1 MVLPCRVLAAST
13 TRPSVSCSRWL
24 FLPGGT
30 LEQQSEGEASVFSGL
45 VDTVA
50 DVTCISDKVSTVLD
64 LQPTGRVQMV
74 GATGAGD
81 VNQYLVDLLLQF
93 GTQHIGIPDHRAA
106 SFGSGSPNYDVL
118 IGRDIICKG
127 VFTMDFAG
135 RFTFSV

>member
-1 MVLPCRVLAAST
+1 MPCLSGEYDPTVGVLLQVA
-13 TRPSVSCSRWL
+13 V
-24 FLPGGT
+24 LPGGT
-30 LEQQSEGEASVFSGL
+30 LEQQSEGEAPAFSGL
-45 VDTVA
+45 VDTGA

-64 LQPTGRVQMV
+64 LQPTGKVQMV

-93 GTQHIGIPDHRAA
+93 GTQHIGITDHRAA
-106 SFGSGSPNYDVL
+106 SFGSGSPHYDVL
-118 IGRDIICKG
+118 IGRDILCKG

>member
-1 MVLPCRVLAAST
+1 MPCLSGEYDPTVGVLLQVA
-13 TRPSVSCSRWL
+13 V
-24 FLPGGT
+24 LPGGT
-30 LEQQSEGEASVFSGL
+30 LEQQSEGEARAFSGL
-45 VDTVA
+45 VDTGA
-50 DVTCISDKVSTVLD
+50 DVTCISDKVSTFLD
-64 LQPTGRVQMV
+64 LQPTGRMQIV

-106 SFGSGSPNYDVL
+106 TFGSGSPHYDVL

>member
-1 MVLPCRVLAAST
+1 MPCLSGEYDPTVGVLLQVA
-13 TRPSVSCSRWL
+13 V
-24 FLPGGT
+24 LPGGT
-30 LEQQSEGEASVFSGL
+30 LEQQSGGEASVFSGL
-45 VDTVA
+45 VDTGA

-106 SFGSGSPNYDVL
+106 SFGSGSPHYDVL
-118 IGRDIICKG
+118 IGRDILCKG